1 MVSEKFL
8 QKRSRLIILLLCII
22 SFIAA
27 GFFFGHSDYVFASIL
42 LLAGLISASL
52 LHKIYDSSNE
62 VISFFFDS
70 LRNDDT
76 ALQFPVKNVNSS
88 LKKLYHS
95 MNLLNDHFKEIRLRN
110 EYNETYYKT
119 IIQNASAGLVV
130 INNYNVIELINKV
143 ACNYA
148 GISSDSKNPDLLKI
162 KHPDFYKAVCNL
174 KPGEHITYRNL
185 LSGNLQLLSFRATTI
200 KRNEA
205 ELKLVS
211 IQDIR
216 YELESREVESY
227 RKLINVLTHEIM
239 NLLTPLTTVAKELY
253 SMFHNKN
260 EEDSPEINDE
270 KLIKTTMNGL
280 LLIDE
285 QTNGVLN
292 FINNYRKIS
301 KLPKPVFAAIDTN
314 EWKEQLM
321 IVFDTK
327 MKENYISFS
336 IVVDKSLKS
345 FTGDKRLIN
354 QVIINLINNAFDA
367 VLEIPDGRIIEIHLM
382 KTKYDKIQIK
392 LTNNGPLIPP
402 NLQEKIF
409 VPFFTGKVN
418 GSGIGLSIS
427 QEIMKLHNGS
437 IVVVSNEKEMT
448 NFIVEF

>member
-1 MVSEKFL
+1 MVSEKLL
-8 QKRSRLIILLLCII
+8 QPRSRLILLLLCII
-22 SFIAA
+22 SFVAA
-27 GFFFGHSDYVFASIL
+27 GFFFGHSDYLIASTL
-42 LLAGLISASL
+42 LIAGLICAL
-52 LHKIYDSSNE
+52 LLLRIYDSTNE

-76 ALQFPVKNVNSS
+76 TLQFPVKNVNTS
-88 LKKLYHS
+88 LRKLYQS
-95 MNLLNDHFKEIRLRN
+95 MNLLNAHFKDIRLHN
-110 EYNETYYKT
+110 EYNETYYRT

-130 INNYNVIELINKV
+130 INSNNVIELINQV

-148 GISSDSKNPDLLKI
+148 GISSDSKNPDLLRI
-162 KHPDFYKAVCNL
+162 KHPGFYNAICSL
-174 KPGEHITYRNL
+174 KPGENVTYRNL
-185 LSGNLQLLSFRATTI
+185 LSNNLQLLSFRATMI

-216 YELESREVESY
+216 YELESKELESY
-227 RKLINVLTHEIM
+227 RKLISVLTHEIM

-253 SMFHNKN
+253 SMFHTKRENN
-260 EEDSPEINDE
+260 SPVINDE
-270 KLIKTTMNGL
+270 KIINATMNGL
-280 LLIDE
+280 RLIDE

-301 KLPKPVFAAIDTN
+301 KLPQPVFVAIDAN
-314 EWKEQLM
+314 EWKEQLK
-321 IVFDTK
+321 IVFDSK
-327 MKENYISFS
+327 MKENLISFS
-336 IVVDKSLKS
+336 IIVDKSLRS
-345 FTGDKRLIN
+345 FTADKKLLN

-367 VLEIPDGRIIEIHLM
+367 VMENPDKRNIEIHMM
-382 KTKYDKIQIK
+382 KTKLDKVMIK

-437 IVVVSNEKEMT
+437 LVVVSNENEKT
-448 NFIVEF
+448 SFIVEF